1 MKQILYLIL
10 ITVMSAFSGCTGVK
24 ETYNLKNC
32 DYDFHSI
39 TNLTISDI
47 DLSKGLTPLMIPVV
61 LSILSGNSTTAPMHF
76 VVNIDV
82 KNPNE
87 DAASFEKLEYIIYID
102 DVRITDGLVT
112 QPFYVEGGN
121 TKILSVDID
130 VDIMDLVKDNT
141 WPVTENAIKNFLGIS
156 DTPSKVTVQLKPSFK
171 VGKQTFAAPSY
182 VSVNFTYNGK

>member
-10 ITVMSAFSGCTGVK
+10 ITAMIGFSGCSGLK

-39 TNLTISDI
+39 TNLTIADI
-47 DLSKGLTPLMIPVV
+47 DLSKGLTPLMVPVV
-61 LSILSGNSTTAPMHF
+61 LSILAGNATSIPMHF
-76 VVNIDV
+76 TINIDV
-82 KNPNE
+82 ENPNE
-87 DAASFEKLEYIIYID
+87 GAASFEKLEYIIYID
-102 DVRITDGLVT
+102 NIRITDGLVT

-121 TKILSVDID
+121 SKVLSVDID
-130 VDIMDLVKDNT
+130 IDIMDLVKENT
-141 WPVTENAIKNFLGIS
+141 RPATENAIKNFLGIS
-156 DTPSKVTVQLKPSFK
+156 DTPSKVNVQLKPSFK